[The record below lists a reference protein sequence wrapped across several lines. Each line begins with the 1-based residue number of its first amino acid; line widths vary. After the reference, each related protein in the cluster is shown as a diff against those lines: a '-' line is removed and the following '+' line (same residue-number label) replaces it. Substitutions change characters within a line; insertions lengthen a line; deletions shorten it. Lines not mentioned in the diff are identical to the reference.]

1 MIKVVNSMLCVFY
14 HNNIKR
20 RAERLLGSQGIMVAT
35 CVHQDSIEKQNQY
48 DIDRERVIM
57 RDRLT

>member
-1 MIKVVNSMLCVFY
+1 MLCVFY

-20 RAERLLGSQGIMVAT
+20 RAEGLLGSQGIMVAT
-35 CVHQDSIEKQNQY
+35 CVHQDSTEKQNQY